1 MKWWQLLLILAC
13 IAVSTVIIITE
24 DDDEMEMILNQ
35 LALIQSDLDGKALQ
49 DNPGKTFYE
58 YDVING
64 DTIPVDTVYY
74 AYDLN

>member
-1 MKWWQLLLILAC
+1 MKWWQLLLIM
-13 IAVSTVIIITE
+13 IAISLSTVLIITE
-24 DDDEMEMILNQ
+24 NDNNMQFIENKID
-35 LALIQSDLDGKALQ
+35 LIQSDLDGKALQ